1 MEIPWTVTAAKS
13 RLSEL
18 LNRVHSE
25 GPQRIARHNKSV
37 VVVISEGDYE
47 RMCGAKPSFKDLLL
61 SGPKLDGLDLK
72 RDSSGIRDVS
82 L

>member
-1 MEIPWTVTAAKS
+1 MEMTWNLTDAKS

-18 LNRVHSE
+18 LSRVHSE
-25 GPQRIARHNKSV
+25 GPQRIAYHNKSV
-37 VVVISEGDYE
+37 VVISEGEYE
-47 RMCGAKPSFKDLLL
+47 RMRSAKPSFKELLL

-72 RDSSGIRDVS
+72 RDSVGMREVS